1 VDRTGFNPVIFYSFN
16 TLYTMACKSL
26 VLVMLCAAA
35 VVLAAEAR
43 ELLVDRTVSNCK
55 EYGIVNKERV
65 CTRCENDFVLVP
77 GGRDC
82 NRVSAGCKDPGFE
95 GGKQV
100 CKACKDDFILVP
112 GTRDCTR
119 RAVGRH

>member
-1 VDRTGFNPVIFYSFN
+1 
-16 TLYTMACKSL
+16 MAFKHLALL
-26 VLVMLCAAA
+26 VVLCAT
-35 VVLAAEAR
+35 VLALSSPAQAR

-65 CTRCENDFVLVP
+65 CTRCANDFVLVP

-82 NRVSAGCKDPGFE
+82 QRASAGCKDPGFE

-100 CKACKDDFILVP
+100 CKACKDDFIFIP

-119 RAVGRH
+119 KVVGH